1 MKKFVMSYIFI
12 SLLFAVA
19 LYFTTLTLSYNERV
33 YEIFQEFSEDA
44 KLNQDFDAFVRYQSI
59 EYKRIGQMDTEN
71 YSIFIYHIIG
81 TESTEYMNQL
91 GFFILPKSNIKYA
104 ISVDDPLDQTKLVLT
119 DMESNEVIYD
129 TSIDKAYEAVAIS
142 YGIEKMGYYF
152 YTYNM
157 TEDIL
162 LKIQLYDYDGFL
174 IKEINQGFEYQ
185 AYPMIDNTFNPGISQ
200 EELETLIDQ
209 ETNIYP
215 KLMRNMTI
223 YIIIDVLFG
232 SLLYFFI
239 KYKKNH
245 L

>member
-1 MKKFVMSYIFI
+1 
-12 SLLFAVA
+12 
-19 LYFTTLTLSYNERV
+19 
-33 YEIFQEFSEDA
+33 
-44 KLNQDFDAFVRYQSI
+44 
-59 EYKRIGQMDTEN
+59 MDTEN
-71 YSIFIYHIIG
+71 YSIFMYHIIG

-185 AYPMIDNTFNPGISQ
+185 AYPMIDDTFNPGISQ